1 MSVQV
6 RRPMGRTSWW
16 SRSRCRRIRRRAR
29 CPADGRP
36 ASSRAGV
43 ERALRT
49 QQPLVAARVA
59 AIRRKRPQASPA
71 EVIDL
76 LGRGLKIA
84 VIGHRRRRRR
94 DRGRARHRHRRVAGH
109 RERRGARG
117 ARRDGAL
124 RPRRRRGARA
134 PHRNRGTTP
143 GARPGRDH
151 GRGRAGDAAEGHGQ
165 VRRLGPGHHQRA
177 APEQARPAQHH
188 TDPLVHQ
195 ALRDQ
200 ADRARARAGAAARHR
215 SRGRR
220 RRELRDRPRCHQGG
234 RARIRAASRPVARRH
249 PVEPA
254 PDGGRAAARQI
265 EA

>member
-1 MSVQV
+1 MAGPHPRSGHRTRAAHAAAAGRGPG
-6 RRPMGRTSWW
+6 RRDPPQTAAGVP
-16 SRSRCRRIRRRAR
+16 RR
-29 CPADGRP
+29 GHRP
-36 ASSRAGV
+36 AGPRF
-43 ERALRT
+43 E
-49 QQPLVAARVA
+49 
-59 AIRRKRPQASPA
+59 
-71 EVIDL
+71 D
-76 LGRGLKIA
+76 RGDR
-84 VIGHRRRRRR
+84 HRRRRRR

-109 RERRGARG
+109 RQRRGARG

-188 TDPLVHQ
+188 ADPLVHQ

-200 ADRARARAGAAARHR
+200 AERARARAGAAARHR
-215 SRGRR
+215 SRDRR
-220 RRELRDRPRCHQGG
+220 RRELRDRPRRHQGG
-234 RARIRAASRPVARRH
+234 RARLRAASRPVARRH
-249 PVEPA
+249 PAEPL
-254 PDGGRAAARQI
+254 PTAAERQPSL